1 MRHPMRWVLGL
12 AAVLAVATGC
22 EPSTAP
28 TLPEPSGPALS
39 LESSGYRLIE
49 SPLPEG
55 LPAIEVSKL
64 IGLSGGSLHLAGHS
78 IEVPEGAVSVPTLFT
93 LSLVTDGYVE
103 VELTAVVSS
112 ISGSVLDVGGNGFGG
127 STVALT
133 LSYAAATNVGDPDD
147 LLILRMLKDG
157 QVEALDVVV
166 EPNGKRVT
174 AQLDHF
180 SRYCLASN

>member
-12 AAVLAVATGC
+12 AAVLAITTGC

-28 TLPEPSGPALS
+28 ALPEPSGPALS

-49 SPLPEG
+49 GRLPEG
-55 LPAIEVSKL
+55 LPEIEVSKL
-64 IGLSGGSLHLAGHS
+64 IDVSGGSIHLAGHS
-78 IEVPEGAVSVPTLFT
+78 IEVPAGAVADPTLFT
-93 LSLVTDGYVE
+93 MSLVTNGYIE

-112 ISGSVLDVGGNGFGG
+112 LLGGVLDVGGDGFGG
-127 STVALT
+127 KTVALT
-133 LSYAAATNVGDPDD
+133 LSYATATNVEDPDD
-147 LLILRMLKDG
+147 LLILRMLEDG
-157 QVEALDVVV
+157 RVEALDAVVD
-166 EPNGKRVT
+166 PSGKRVT